1 MTDTRADDLLEA
13 HDAANG
19 TTPDPDHIA
28 GPEDIARAVYELI
41 ESHLAPVRDRVTALE
56 SAVAELRGAAPPR

>member
-1 MTDTRADDLLEA
+1 MTDTPGNDLREA
-13 HDAANG
+13 LDAANG
-19 TTPDPDHIA
+19 TTPEPDHIA

-56 SAVAELRGAAPPR
+56 SAVAELRGADRPR